1 METNLQKILNR
12 LKAYKRKYYQN
23 ILIRGVILS
32 SALLLSIFLIFNSL
46 EYTLRLGSYLRGGL
60 LFIFIAILIIV
71 FWQWVLKPVFQLF
84 NLKDQLTHEE
94 AAKQIGTYFPEVKD
108 KLLNIIELHKIEA
121 SEGSLIQA
129 SIAQKT
135 AKISLFNFPDAI
147 KLTENKQYIKYLLP
161 PAFICIIVFMFVPQV
176 FTEGTER
183 IINFKKEYVAEAPFE
198 FVLINEDLRA
208 FQNEDYSLKLQFKGN
223 SRPNDA
229 YLVVGE
235 RKIKMQK
242 SGDEYGYTFNN
253 IQQNTRFH
261 FEAAGFRSVEY
272 SLNILNRPNLTG
284 FDVRLIYPPYLRK
297 EKEQI
302 KNGGNLVVPEGT
314 LVQWQFKSINADSL
328 FMIFKGEGQRYNIPK
343 TGTQRF
349 AFEKGMRESD
359 AYAIELQND
368 VSKNKEAIQYA
379 IEVISDQNPTI
390 SVEIFRDTTF
400 YNFMVLGG
408 NISDDYG
415 LTRLQVLYQIEQID
429 EAASSKFKSFTI
441 PITNQLQQSFY
452 FPWRLDSLSL
462 TTGSKINFFLQIWD
476 NDGVN
481 GHKAS
486 RTSMFSFEIP
496 TESEVNEILENTSN
510 KTKENIAHNKDK
522 ASGIKESLE
531 KMQDELKG
539 KRQLEW
545 KDENRLEDIIRKKE
559 ELNEA
564 LEQLRKQN
572 EMNNLQQERFGEQ
585 NEKIREKAQ
594 ELQKLMDELL
604 DEETKKL
611 YDELKKLLEE
621 KSDINSIQQQLSK
634 VNDKETNLEKEL
646 ERVLELFKRMQF
658 DQKLDQLVRDM
669 ENLSKEQKSL
679 AEETN
684 QSKRDIDNELKERQ
698 EEINKAFEKKQEE
711 ISKLEEI
718 NQELK
723 NPNPIQN
730 LENEQQQIEQEQEEI
745 NKALEKNQSKQAA
758 KHQQKAGDQM
768 KALGEKLAQMQNSME
783 MEMMQ
788 ENLDNLRDIL
798 DNLVKLSFN
807 QEDLM
812 QEFRQINQSDPRFV
826 NLSQQ
831 QLKLKEDAKV
841 IEDSLL
847 SLANRVF
854 QIQSFVTRE
863 VDNMNN
869 YMEGS
874 LESLR
879 ERMHPKAL
887 SEQQFAMTSMNNL
900 ALLLND
906 VLQQMQQQMAD
917 AMGQPQKGKGKQPS
931 MNLSDLQEEL
941 NNKISEL
948 KKSGKTGRELSQE
961 LAKLA
966 AEQEQIRRA
975 LQNEMNGSTGEDGNN
990 GTKNSLIEKMEET
1003 EADLVNKELTE
1014 KTIKRQQDILTRLLE
1029 DENAVREREQD
1040 EEREGNRP
1048 SSYEQIAPKV
1058 FEDYIKN
1065 KEREIEMLISVP
1077 PRLNPYYLKEVN
1089 NYFKR
1094 LRKTTIN

>member
-1 METNLQKILNR
+1 METNLEKILNR

-32 SALLLSIFLIFNSL
+32 SALLLTIFLLFNSL

-60 LFIFIAILIIV
+60 LFIFIAILVVV
-71 FWQWVLKPVFQLF
+71 FWQWVLKPLFQLLD
-84 NLKDQLTHEE
+84 LKKQLSHEE
-94 AAKQIGTYFPEVKD
+94 AAKQIGVYFPEISD
-108 KLLNIIELHKIEA
+108 KLLNIIELHKIDIE
-121 SEGSLIQA
+121 EGSLIQA

-135 AKISLFNFPDAI
+135 AKISLFNFSDAI
-147 KLTENKQYIKYLLP
+147 QLNQNKQYLKYLLP
-161 PAFICIIVFMFVPQV
+161 PLVICIVVFMFIPQV

-183 IINFKKEYVAEAPFE
+183 IINFKREYVPEAPFE
-198 FVLINEDLRA
+198 FILINEDLRA
-208 FQNEDYSLKLQFKGN
+208 FQNEDYTVKLQFKGN
-223 SRPNDA
+223 YRPNDA

-235 RKIKMQK
+235 RKIKMQR
-242 SGDEYGYTFNN
+242 SGDEYGYTINN
-253 IQQNTRFH
+253 LQQNTNFH
-261 FEAAGFRSVEY
+261 FEAAGFRSVTY
-272 SLNILNRPNLTG
+272 NLDILNRPNLTG
-284 FDVRLIYPPYLRK
+284 FDVRLVYPSYLRK

-302 KNGGNLVVPEGT
+302 KNGGNLVVPDGT
-314 LVQWQFKSINADSL
+314 LVQWQFKSINTDSL
-328 FMIFKGEGQRYNIPK
+328 FMFFKGEDQRYSITQ
-343 TGTQRF
+343 TGSQKF
-349 AFEKGMRESD
+349 AFEKNMRESD
-359 AYAIELQND
+359 AYIVELQNK

-379 IEVISDQNPTI
+379 IEVIRDQNPAI
-390 SVEIFRDTTF
+390 SIEVFRDTTF

-415 LTRLQVLYQIEQID
+415 LTRLQVLYQIEQMD
-429 EAASSKFKSFTI
+429 NPGSSKYNSFNI
-441 PITNQLQQSFY
+441 PITSQLQQSFY

-462 TTGSKINFFLQIWD
+462 AAGSKINFYLQVWD

-481 GHKAS
+481 GHKAA
-486 RTSMFSFEIP
+486 RTSMLTFESP
-496 TESEVNEILENTSN
+496 TEGEVNDLLERTSN
-510 KTKENIAHNKDK
+510 ETRERIAHNKDK

-559 ELNEA
+559 ALNEA
-564 LEQLRKQN
+564 LEQLREQN
-572 EMNNLQQERFGEQ
+572 EINNLQQERFGEQ
-585 NEKIREKAQ
+585 NQKIREKAQ

-611 YDELKKLLEE
+611 YDDLKKLLEE
-621 KSDINSIQQQLSK
+621 KKDINSIQQQLSK
-634 VNDKETNLEKEL
+634 INNKETNLEKEL

-658 DQKLDQLVRDM
+658 DQKLDQLVHDM
-669 ENLSKEQKSL
+669 EKLAEEQNDL
-679 AEETN
+679 AEETH
-684 QSKRDIDNELKERQ
+684 QSKRDISDELKERQ
-698 EEINKAFEKKQEE
+698 EEINNTFEQKQEQ

-718 NQELK
+718 NQDLK
-723 NPNPIQN
+723 NPNPLQN
-730 LENEQQQIEQEQEEI
+730 LENEQDQIAQEQEEI
-745 NKALEKNQSKQAA
+745 NKALEKNQSRQAA
-758 KHQQKAGDQM
+758 KHQQKASDQM
-768 KALGEKLAQMQNSME
+768 KALGEKLAQMQSSME

-788 ENLDNLRDIL
+788 ENMDNLRDIL

-807 QEDLM
+807 QEGLM
-812 QEFRQINQSDPRFV
+812 QEFRQVNQSDPRFV

-831 QLKLKEDAKV
+831 QIKLKEDAKI

-869 YMEGS
+869 YMEKS
-874 LESLR
+874 LEALR
-879 ERMHPKAL
+879 ERMQPKAL

-917 AMGQPQKGKGKQPS
+917 AMGQPQQGKGKQPS

-948 KKSGKTGRELSQE
+948 KKSEKTGRALSEE

-966 AEQEQIRRA
+966 AEQEQIRRV
-975 LQNEMNGSTGEDGNN
+975 LQNEMNGTSEDGG
-990 GTKNSLIEKMEET
+990 GTKNSLIDKMEET

-1014 KTIKRQQDILTRLLE
+1014 KTIQRQQDILTRLLE
-1029 DENAVREREQD
+1029 DENAAREREQD
-1040 EEREGNRP
+1040 EEREGHRP
-1048 SSYEQIAPKV
+1048 GSYEQIAPKV
-1058 FEDYIKN
+1058 FEDYIRN
-1065 KEREIEMLISVP
+1065 KEREIELLRSVP

-1094 LRKTTIN
+1094 LRNTTIN